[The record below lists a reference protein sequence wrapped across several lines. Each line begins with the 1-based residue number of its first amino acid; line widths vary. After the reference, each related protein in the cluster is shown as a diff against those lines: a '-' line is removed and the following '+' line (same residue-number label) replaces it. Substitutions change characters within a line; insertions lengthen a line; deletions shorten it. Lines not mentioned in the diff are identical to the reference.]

1 MNKKIIAIFASM
13 MIALC
18 FVGVSYALWYK
29 YLTINGRIGTDN
41 VDMIFTTISNQ
52 DPQSIPPV
60 VHLDPKG
67 IDPVTGDV
75 IYWDKDVGWTEVTKS
90 ADKETLN
97 ITLHNVYPCYFN
109 DLEIHYNNTGS
120 VPVKIQG
127 YTVTAI
133 DFTPATALY
142 AGDGEI
148 WIEWVDGR
156 GSQIDPHEEGAS
168 SLLIH
173 VEQLALQG
181 HTYHFNV
188 TIQFVQWNEYNPNIT
203 HLPPALVAGP

>member
-41 VDMIFTTISNQ
+41 VDMVFTRVLNP
-52 DPQSIPPV
+52 DPQSIPPAI
-60 VHLDPKG
+60 HLDPKG
-67 IDPVTGDV
+67 LDADGNV
-75 IYWDKDVGWTEVTKS
+75 IFWDKDVGWTEVTRS
-90 ADKETLN
+90 ADRETLN

-127 YTVTAI
+127 YALTAI
-133 DFTPATALY
+133 DFTPASRLY

-148 WIEWVDGR
+148 YIEWVDGR

-168 SLLIH
+168 SLIIH
-173 VEQLALQG
+173 VEQPALQG

-188 TIQFVQWNEYNPNIT
+188 TILFVQWNEYNPEI
-203 HLPPALVAGP
+203 HGPVLVAP